1 MMLPTGCLLCLKG
14 LRSEISR
21 ICSLQSSRRRWCW
34 PIVQNRRKEQPRLL
48 GGEAETVWFS
58 SGVAYIIFDLA
69 CLMLREITLL
79 EEKDR
84 NPKVSVNEANQQQK
98 GRFAVP

>member
-1 MMLPTGCLLCLKG
+1 
-14 LRSEISR
+14 
-21 ICSLQSSRRRWCW
+21 
-34 PIVQNRRKEQPRLL
+34 
-48 GGEAETVWFS
+48 
-58 SGVAYIIFDLA
+58 
-69 CLMLREITLL
+69 MLREITLL